1 MWIDGDPLRRI
12 VFAAVIPIGLFV
24 AYAVAHLALI
34 ELGREIVVLHKW
46 TSEGTTRPTRLW
58 IVDDGATA
66 WLHHGYPDSAWI
78 GRLEQDPVVT
88 MERAG
93 VTRRYRA
100 TPDPSSHDRVH
111 RLLREKYGIADW
123 WVRFV
128 TGTTEKCPALPVRLE
143 PVED

>member
-1 MWIDGDPLRRI
+1 VI
-12 VFAAVIPIGLFV
+12 VIGLFV
-24 AYAVAHLALI
+24 VYAVAHLALI

-66 WLHHGYPDSAWI
+66 WFHHGYSDSAWI

-88 MERAG
+88 IERG
-93 VTRRYRA
+93 GLTRRYRA

-123 WVRFV
+123 WVRFI
-128 TGTTEKCPALPVRLE
+128 TGGTENCPALPVRLE
-143 PVED
+143 RIEG